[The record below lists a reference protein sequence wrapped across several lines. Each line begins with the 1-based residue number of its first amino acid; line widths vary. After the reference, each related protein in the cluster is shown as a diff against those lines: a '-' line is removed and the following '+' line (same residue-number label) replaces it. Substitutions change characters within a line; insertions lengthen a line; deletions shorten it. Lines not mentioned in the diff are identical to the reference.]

1 MKVLDLVIGEFDD
14 GLESEI
20 EAGKETQ
27 IKRNVKNK
35 QNAAI
40 SDKIDHI
47 FNELTQEIYVEQK
60 RERQRQ
66 KSPTRNVFDPLPA
79 PPQGKAAGRDRDH
92 SEGVRGRAGQ
102 AEGKDGVKGR
112 GKLRQEQDRQ
122 GRQHHDRRRKD
133 SFEDDRPPPG
143 VVQAA
148 KQSYLHKT
156 KESRAEVVLYNE
168 GQGEG
173 GKISEKVKADVHNHG
188 GGSESSGGV
197 KRSKSPGVRPSPASQ
212 VPAVATKE
220 KAVIKEL
227 REKVDGKEG
236 KISKFSQRGGST
248 SSIGKEEKR
257 KDPVGSDSPAS
268 QGKPGKPKR
277 ATSTSEAVRLESVAE
292 EGRGQNRMRERRPE
306 QRRGREERGQR
317 SRSVGALEQERAREE
332 KEGEDRRRLR
342 RSRSRGSRDQL
353 DQWEEVGE
361 QRRSRSRSKSVSRSR
376 GEILD
381 VTASSSSK
389 RQEATVRP
397 VDGPRGNGGQMS
409 GQPFSRRQFL
419 AQAANLQNL
428 PSHPPPPAHHT
439 GFLSP

>member
-1 MKVLDLVIGEFDD
+1 MIGEFDD

-27 IKRNVKNK
+27 IKRNVKSK

-79 PPQGKAAGRDRDH
+79 PPQGKVAGKDRDH

-112 GKLRQEQDRQ
+112 GKQRQEQDRQ

-268 QGKPGKPKR
+268 QGKPKR

-332 KEGEDRRRLR
+332 REGEERRRLR

-397 VDGPRGNGGQMS
+397 VDGPRGSAGGQMS

>member
-1 MKVLDLVIGEFDD
+1 M
-14 GLESEI
+14 
-20 EAGKETQ
+20 
-27 IKRNVKNK
+27 
-35 QNAAI
+35 
-40 SDKIDHI
+40 
-47 FNELTQEIYVEQK
+47 
-60 RERQRQ
+60 
-66 KSPTRNVFDPLPA
+66 
-79 PPQGKAAGRDRDH
+79 
-92 SEGVRGRAGQ
+92 
-102 AEGKDGVKGR
+102 
-112 GKLRQEQDRQ
+112 
-122 GRQHHDRRRKD
+122 
-133 SFEDDRPPPG
+133 
-143 VVQAA
+143 
-148 KQSYLHKT
+148 
-156 KESRAEVVLYNE
+156 
-168 GQGEG
+168 
-173 GKISEKVKADVHNHG
+173 
-188 GGSESSGGV
+188 
-197 KRSKSPGVRPSPASQ
+197 KRSKSPGVLRPSPASQ

-257 KDPVGSDSPAS
+257 KDPVGSDCSAS
-268 QGKPGKPKR
+268 QGKPKR
-277 ATSTSEAVRLESVAE
+277 ATSEAVRLESVVE

-317 SRSVGALEQERAREE
+317 SRSVGVLEQERAREE
-332 KEGEDRRRLR
+332 KEGEERRRLR
-342 RSRSRGSRDQL
+342 RSRSRGSRDHL

-389 RQEATVRP
+389 RQEATARP
-397 VDGPRGNGGQMS
+397 VDGPRGSAGGQMG

>member
-1 MKVLDLVIGEFDD
+1 M
-14 GLESEI
+14 
-20 EAGKETQ
+20 
-27 IKRNVKNK
+27 
-35 QNAAI
+35 
-40 SDKIDHI
+40 
-47 FNELTQEIYVEQK
+47 
-60 RERQRQ
+60 
-66 KSPTRNVFDPLPA
+66 
-79 PPQGKAAGRDRDH
+79 
-92 SEGVRGRAGQ
+92 
-102 AEGKDGVKGR
+102 
-112 GKLRQEQDRQ
+112 
-122 GRQHHDRRRKD
+122 
-133 SFEDDRPPPG
+133 
-143 VVQAA
+143 
-148 KQSYLHKT
+148 
-156 KESRAEVVLYNE
+156 
-168 GQGEG
+168 
-173 GKISEKVKADVHNHG
+173 
-188 GGSESSGGV
+188 
-197 KRSKSPGVRPSPASQ
+197 
-212 VPAVATKE
+212 
-220 KAVIKEL
+220 
-227 REKVDGKEG
+227 
-236 KISKFSQRGGST
+236 
-248 SSIGKEEKR
+248 
-257 KDPVGSDSPAS
+257 GSDSSAS

>member
-1 MKVLDLVIGEFDD
+1 MIGEFDD

-79 PPQGKAAGRDRDH
+79 PPQGKAAGKDRDH

-257 KDPVGSDSPAS
+257 KDPVGSDSSAS
-268 QGKPGKPKR
+268 QGKPKR
-277 ATSTSEAVRLESVAE
+277 ATSTSEAGRLESVAE

-332 KEGEDRRRLR
+332 KEGEERRRLR

-397 VDGPRGNGGQMS
+397 VDGPRGSAGGQMS